1 MFYGMLAGI
10 VNEKGI
16 ALRWIQ
22 IWIAEHFQNFISVQY
37 KFREIRRNYYPEKN
51 PGAIVPLFALFYIF
65 PEGCFH
71 GTYATGKFGKVIFHG
86 VGDRKSVV

>member
-37 KFREIRRNYYPEKN
+37 EFREIRRNYYPEQN
-51 PGAIVPLFALFYIF
+51 PGQ
-65 PEGCFH
+65 
-71 GTYATGKFGKVIFHG
+71 
-86 VGDRKSVV
+86 